1 MFILFLG
8 MLSPGIFAQ
17 IEESSQAKAQSIITQ
32 LENNQNPP
40 FMTISGSMKLKD
52 RFGTRIITLDSWSL
66 GDDKMVMEFTSDAEY
81 GQKILRLKD
90 DLYLYYPDAD
100 KIIPI
105 RGSALGDSVMGSDM
119 SYEDLTGNKSL
130 LDSYDVSVKT
140 EEMIMDRDCW
150 VLELKAKSRDVAYS
164 AQTMWIDKQLF
175 VTRQVHQFARSGRL
189 LRTMKILEI
198 STEGKYKIPT
208 RILVE
213 DQLKR
218 GTSTEFTLVKFD
230 VTTPVAANKFSLQ
243 ELGK

>member
-1 MFILFLG
+1 
-8 MLSPGIFAQ
+8 
-17 IEESSQAKAQSIITQ
+17 
-32 LENNQNPP
+32 
-40 FMTISGSMKLKD
+40 
-52 RFGTRIITLDSWSL
+52 
-66 GDDKMVMEFTSDAEY
+66 
-81 GQKILRLKD
+81 
-90 DLYLYYPDAD
+90 
-100 KIIPI
+100 
-105 RGSALGDSVMGSDM
+105 
-119 SYEDLTGNKSL
+119 
-130 LDSYDVSVKT
+130 
-140 EEMIMDRDCW
+140 
-150 VLELKAKSRDVAYS
+150 
-164 AQTMWIDKQLF
+164 MWIDKQLF